1 MEKEILLPD
10 TDESVI
16 HTLSEEN
23 ETLRELNEKLQ
34 KDNVNLLKRMSSIA
48 ETEQVLEVCNLLI
61 SNIANTI
68 EAYSKCINIITA
80 KGE

>member
-10 TDESVI
+10 TDESII

-34 KDNVNLLKRMSSIA
+34 KDNVTLLKRMSSIA